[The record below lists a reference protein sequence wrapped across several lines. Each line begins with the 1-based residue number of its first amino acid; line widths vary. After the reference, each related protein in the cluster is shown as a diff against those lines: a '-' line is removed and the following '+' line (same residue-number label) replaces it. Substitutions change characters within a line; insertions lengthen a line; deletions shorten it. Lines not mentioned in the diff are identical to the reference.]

1 MSSLDLQS
9 LTSTTFAL
17 GVCGVVITSYLI
29 SNKLRGKQP
38 PLPPGPKPLP
48 IVGNI
53 LDVPKDG
60 EHQARFW
67 AKHKAIYGMSIEPV

>member
-9 LTSTTFAL
+9 LIPTTFAL
-17 GVCGVVITSYLI
+17 GVCGVAITSYWI
-29 SNKLRGKQP
+29 SNRLRQKQP
-38 PLPPGPKPLP
+38 FLPPGPKSLP

-53 LDVPKDG
+53 FDVPKDG

-67 AKHKAIYGMSIEPV
+67 AKHKAVYGMSTEPV